1 MPAVHESRLKG
12 NYGASVVMARLSSE
26 CLVRPVAVDTDV
38 GIDMYCETVAE
49 GQPFLHFWLQVKAGD
64 QCQVDSSSTYASCRF
79 QHDHIEYW
87 ARQPVPVFAALV
99 PTAWPAQSEPH
110 IYIVDITTWIL
121 FNPEFNSHNSFTL
134 RSDHHWPPGDRES
147 VQAFLR
153 KEVPEAAARLQVSRG
168 VVAHSPTSTPQYVQR
183 IPLVPVARFKDQ
195 ILRQLRRTAA
205 YSILFTLAPAALK
218 VEDKEFVHLLA
229 RVVEQFGDDPHWENF
244 MARGVSCHVAEDYTG
259 ALALY
264 ARAKAGIE
272 GDPRVSNDPSWH
284 ETVWSIQ
291 RLEECA
297 RRQQPP
303 EMAR

>member
-1 MPAVHESRLKG
+1 MPAVPESRLKG

-49 GQPFLHFWLQVKAGD
+49 GYPFLHFWLQVKAGD

-79 QHDHIEYW
+79 QRDHIDYW

-99 PTAWPAQSEPH
+99 PTAWPAQSDPH

-121 FNPEFNSHNSFTL
+121 LNPELAPHDSFTL
-134 RSDHHWPPGDRES
+134 RSDHHWLPGDRES

-153 KEVPEAAARLQVSRG
+153 TEVPKTTARLQVSRG
-168 VVAHSPTSTPQYVQR
+168 VVAHSPTPTPQYVQM
-183 IPLVPVARFKDQ
+183 IPFVPVTRFKDQ
-195 ILRQLRRTAA
+195 ILLQLRRTAA
-205 YSILFTLAPAALK
+205 YSILFTVGPAALE
-218 VEDKEFVHLLA
+218 VEDREFVHLLA
-229 RVVEQFGDDPHWENF
+229 RIVEQFGDDPHWENF
-244 MARGVSCHVAEDYTG
+244 MARGLSCHIAGDYAG
-259 ALALY
+259 GLAMY

-272 GDPRVSNDPSWH
+272 GDSRVSNDPSWR
-284 ETVWSIQ
+284 ETVRNIQ

-303 EMAR
+303 EMAG